1 MCERLWTLPRD
12 QLRSQS
18 ILWSDRAISPPRRA
32 AGSSWRLLLLQDRKA
47 PNYKQTRGLRI
58 TKEKQAHKIDH
69 ARRPGEE
76 FVPAKPKD

>member
-1 MCERLWTLPRD
+1 
-12 QLRSQS
+12 
-18 ILWSDRAISPPRRA
+18 
-32 AGSSWRLLLLQDRKA
+32 
-47 PNYKQTRGLRI
+47 LRI